1 MRKTGQHRGATL
13 YGMTVDDE
21 RSQANP
27 VVVVLMGVSGS
38 GKTTVA
44 AILSEMLHWDFEEGD
59 ALHPEA
65 NVKKMAAG
73 EPLTDADRWPW
84 LDIVE
89 QWMAHQLAEGRSG
102 IITCSAL
109 KRSYRDVLRRAGTSG
124 GNSNG
129 SGSIPGTDTTTGA
142 DTDTGR
148 DTDTGSGTGTGT
160 GSGSGNGNGN
170 GNVRIVYLRGAE
182 GVITERQ
189 TARQGHFMPASLMHS
204 QFETLEVPTP
214 DEGVITVDVGP
225 APRAIAREIVTKLG
239 LLVA

>member
-73 EPLTDADRWPW
+73 EPLTDTDRWPW

-89 QWMAHQLAEGRSG
+89 EWMAHQLAEGRSG
-102 IITCSAL
+102 IVTCSAL

-124 GNSNG
+124 GNSNR

-148 DTDTGSGTGTGT
+148 DT
-160 GSGSGNGNGN
+160 GSGSGSGSGS
-170 GNVRIVYLRGAE
+170 VRIVYLRGAE

-214 DEGVITVDVGP
+214 DEGVIAVDVGP

-239 LLVA
+239 RLVA

>member
-21 RSQANP
+21 RSQPDP

-73 EPLTDADRWPW
+73 EPLTDTDRWPW

-89 QWMAHQLAEGRSG
+89 EWMAHQLGEGRSG

-109 KRSYRDVLRRAGTSG
+109 KRSYRDVLRRAGASSD
-124 GNSNG
+124 NSKG
-129 SGSIPGTDTTTGA
+129 SGSITGTGTGADTDTDSGAGADTGADTGTGA
-142 DTDTGR
+142 DTDTG
-148 DTDTGSGTGTGT
+148 TAAAAACESSTC
-160 GSGSGNGNGN
+160 
-170 GNVRIVYLRGAE
+170 AE
-182 GVITERQ
+182 
-189 TARQGHFMPASLMHS
+189 
-204 QFETLEVPTP
+204 
-214 DEGVITVDVGP
+214 
-225 APRAIAREIVTKLG
+225 PRASSPNARPPARATSCRHPSCTASSRRSRCRLPTRESSPSTSDRLRERS
-239 LLVA
+239 LARSSRS